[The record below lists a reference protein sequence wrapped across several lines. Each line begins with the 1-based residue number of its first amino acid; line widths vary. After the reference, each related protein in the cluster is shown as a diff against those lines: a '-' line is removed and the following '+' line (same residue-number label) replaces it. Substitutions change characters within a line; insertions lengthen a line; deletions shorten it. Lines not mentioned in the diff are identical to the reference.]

1 MTGLVVI
8 HTDDFAAGVNGFF
21 ASLGWTYLTHRCPVP
36 VQGKL
41 LRLLTVSGLDPW
53 EWERCALKLVQ
64 AAPRDSAALSLIA
77 CSRGDVDA
85 DTLRA
90 GIAEIWAHAVE
101 EGASVGKPPAFPF
114 YLTGYGYSH
123 AAYLADLEVVYG
135 PDIALDYMTP
145 WPDTPAALQKPLVQP
160 ALLRQAVA
168 IMGATAGAIEQLI
181 VKGAGHDNGDR

>member
-1 MTGLVVI
+1 MTDVVVI

-21 ASLGWTYLTHRCPVP
+21 TSLGWTYLAHRYPVP

-53 EWERCALKLVQ
+53 EWERSALKLVQ
-64 AAPRDSAALSLIA
+64 AAPRDGAVLSLIA
-77 CSRGDVDA
+77 RRGGDVDA

-90 GIAEIWAHAVE
+90 AIAEIWAYAVE

-123 AAYLADLEVVYG
+123 AAYLTDLEVVYG
-135 PDIALDYMTP
+135 PDIAPDYMTA
-145 WPDTPAALQKPLVQP
+145 WPDTPAALQKSLVQP
-160 ALLRQAVA
+160 VLLRQAVA

-181 VKGAGHDNGDR
+181 ARGEGYDNGD